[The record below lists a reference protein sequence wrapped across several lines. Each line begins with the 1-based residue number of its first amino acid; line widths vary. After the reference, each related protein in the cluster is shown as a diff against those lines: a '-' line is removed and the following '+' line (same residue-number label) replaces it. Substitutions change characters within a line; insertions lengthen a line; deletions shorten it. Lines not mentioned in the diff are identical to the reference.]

1 LLFNFS
7 AGKAKQSYNW
17 LLPNDVAFENTH
29 FAFEKKNDTFIGKS
43 GKSRHHSPKWGI
55 RHLSEDK

>member
-29 FAFEKKNDTFIGKS
+29 FAFEKKTTLLLGKTAKAATTPPN
-43 GKSRHHSPKWGI
+43 GA
-55 RHLSEDK
+55 